1 MNQGVGVDNLEG
13 NMKKGV
19 IIPFPE
25 FDKLKVEIEKL
36 KTEISMLLLEKDEL
50 LLVICKNIEME
61 YMLAVGHLEYKAF
74 ELNCKVL
81 RIKRKI
87 DLLQAKKNRQEKILI
102 SQIEKILDD
111 EFAEF
116 EVQLEEQINKVN
128 EALSYSHKSFL
139 SDEETKE
146 IKKLYHTIVK
156 ALHPDLHPEVTPAQL
171 KLFQNAVEAY
181 ENGDLHGLRVINDL
195 VSEPVIS
202 EHTENALSALIKD
215 KERFMNTIKMI
226 QEEIASIKSSYPY
239 TLKEILDNPQKLEQ
253 KQAELKEIIS
263 GLKEVYDI
271 YEARLN
277 EMLR

>member
-1 MNQGVGVDNLEG
+1 MDNLEG

-61 YMLAVGHLEYKAF
+61 YMIAAGHLEYKAF

-116 EVQLEEQINKVN
+116 E
-128 EALSYSHKSFL
+128 
-139 SDEETKE
+139 E

-226 QEEIASIKSSYPY
+226 QEEIASINSSYPY
-239 TLKEILDNPQKLEQ
+239 TWKEILDDPQKLEQ